1 MEDFLLETFYN
12 EYLYFRLLSSCTNM
26 IFSFLGMSASSLVFV
41 LGIRRAR
48 VETLNGAELC
58 LEPAK
63 GISMALRCT
72 VIPVMCAGGHW
83 GIMGRGGIII
93 KNKSIIY

>member
-1 MEDFLLETFYN
+1 MYKCDFFPFSECLRDLL
-12 EYLYFRLLSSCTNM
+12 R
-26 IFSFLGMSASSLVFV
+26 SLFV
-41 LGIRRAR
+41 LRVRRAR

-72 VIPVMCAGGHW
+72 VIPAMCAGGHW
-83 GIMGRGGIII
+83 GIMGRGDIII